1 MQTYKEYTTSHTL
14 KPNLKNIYEH
24 YRTHT
29 FEPTL
34 KPPTKALLI
43 YINKNVFFTLIV

>member
-1 MQTYKEYTTSHTL
+1 MNTT
-14 KPNLKNIYEH
+14 EH
-24 YRTHT
+24 IP

-34 KPPTKALLI
+34 KPPAKALLT

>member
-1 MQTYKEYTTSHTL
+1 MDTT
-14 KPNLKNIYEH
+14 EH
-24 YRTHT
+24 IP

-34 KPPTKALLI
+34 KPPTKVLLT